1 MDGNQTEVSIRF
13 KNYVN
18 GEKKLEKYAETLAKI
33 RSVTSGIDN
42 GMIKNVKESAT
53 STEKINKDVK
63 DMSKYIKLAFNY
75 TTIREFSRALNRVFT
90 TMSNLATKSSD
101 YLENINLFQVAF
113 DNTYRNAEQFV
124 NKLNEMYGLDESW
137 LIRTVGIFK
146 QLSNAMNLSTEQGT
160 KLSTLLTQM
169 SIDISSLYNI
179 DIERASSTLQS
190 ALAGQT
196 KPIRGA
202 TGADIT
208 QNTLQQTLNELD
220 IDRNITQLTYAEKRL
235 VTIVSLTRQ
244 LAEATNDFGRTIESP
259 ANQMRILSEQWE
271 RLSRAMGNL
280 FMPILAKILPY
291 LNAIFMVLTE
301 IINTVATLLGFN
313 AGDYDYFSGIADS
326 VLDLEDGLD
335 GASESA
341 KKLKQGLRG
350 FDKLNVITT
359 PTSGSTGLATGGT
372 GSVDPKIWEAFNDA
386 FDKYNSKLE
395 NVQMKATK
403 IRDAIM
409 EWLGFTK
416 QIDPL
421 TGDISFKYN
430 GIKITLKNMWA
441 WFNKLSP
448 EAKVLAGYIGYLVTK
463 NTINLV
469 SKFVKLLGATGMF
482 KTVKALLSPLKSLY
496 KTFDN
501 INYSLISMSESLEIG
516 MYEWS
521 KNLTL
526 MDRLKVSLVGA
537 GGLYYSLKLIKSGM
551 EDLAEQGNL
560 TTESMLKVG
569 GGILGAIGSGALI
582 GSQFG
587 MYGAIIGGVA
597 GAVISLYNAF
607 MEYPTATSIAVD
619 SINKTTDAT
628 KKYLDTL
635 DEQRQVIEEQLNANL
650 IQTGVHERLVEELEK
665 ITDAN
670 GKVKKGYE
678 DRANFILNELSQAY
692 GIEYK
697 ITDGIIENYKEYI
710 DKIKD
715 LIVAKQAE
723 YFLEAN
729 RQNYLNAVQ
738 EEAKLYD
745 AMVTQQKNL
754 TKAKEQQTKAQEK
767 YNKQLEFYNKIV
779 SGELGVFSTSYVK
792 EQELLLKKLKKGLD
806 ETNESVKN
814 AQEISEKAT
823 NDYKK
828 NILTQQQYS
837 ELQIGFMTGNLEKI
851 EEAVENYTNSYFE
864 NGKLVVKSQEEIN
877 ERLAYNWGILL
888 KEYKATSDERYN
900 ILVDELANETKAV
913 EEITPEQA
921 IKWKSLAEAD
931 QDAFLGEFGKL
942 PENLQ
947 QQVIDKMQEKG
958 FQLSN
963 ELQNGIN
970 QLNPKIEVDAKLKET
985 NQKIYIDADT
995 SKAQSKTQ
1003 SFWDKLKF
1011 NFSQIFGS
1019 FFPTLKFADGG
1030 LPPVGQLFVANE
1042 KGAELVGHIGGQSFV
1057 ANQNQMMELLDRKL
1071 GQAGNTGTQV
1081 FNIYL
1086 DENHKLGTYTLDQ
1099 LKDMAKSNGKPI
1111 VIK

>member
-90 TMSNLATKSSD
+90 IMSNLATKSSD

-501 INYSLISMSESLEIG
+501 INYSLISMSESLKIG

-597 GAVISLYNAF
+597 GAVISLYEAF
-607 MEYPTATSIAVD
+607 SNYPRATDIAVN
-619 SINKTTDAT
+619 SINKTTEAT
-628 KKYLDTL
+628 KEYLDTL
-635 DEQRQVIEEQLNANL
+635 NEQKLAIEEQLNNNL
-650 IQTGVHERLVEELEK
+650 IQTGVHERLVDELKK

-670 GKVKKGYE
+670 GKVNKGYE
-678 DRANFILNELSQAY
+678 DRAKFILNELSQAY

-697 ITDGIIENYKEYI
+697 ITDGIIENYQEYI

-715 LIVAKQAE
+715 LIVAKQGE
-723 YFLEAN
+723 YLLEAN

-745 AMVTQQKNL
+745 AMVTQQENLAEAKRKQAEAQIEYNKALEEYEYSSMFENGATPTQILLLEEARKNL
-754 TKAKEQQTKAQEK
+754 EKLTEATKEAQV
-767 YNKQLEFYNKIV
+767 V
-779 SGELGVFSTSYVK
+779 SE
-792 EQELLLKKLKKGLD
+792 
-806 ETNESVKN
+806 N
-814 AQEISEKAT
+814 AT
-823 NDYKK
+823 NDYKE
-828 NILTQQQYS
+828 NILTQKQYS
-837 ELQIGFMTGNLEKI
+837 ELQTGFMTGNLEKI

-864 NGKLVVKSQEEIN
+864 NGELVVKSQEEIN

-888 KEYKATSDERYN
+888 KEYKTTSDERYN
-900 ILVDELANETKAV
+900 ILVEELQKETQAV

-958 FQLSN
+958 FQLSK

>member
-75 TTIREFSRALNRVFT
+75 TTVREFSRALNRVFT

-179 DIERASSTLQS
+179 DIERASSVLQS
-190 ALAGQT
+190 AMAGQT
-196 KPIRGA
+196 RPIRSA

-259 ANQMRILSEQWE
+259 ANEMRILSEQWE

-448 EAKVLAGYIGYLVTK
+448 EAKILAGYIGYLVTK

-501 INYSLISMSESLEIG
+501 INYSLISMSESLKIG

-526 MDRLKVSLVGA
+526 MDRLKVTLVGA

-597 GAVISLYNAF
+597 GAVISLYEAF
-607 MEYPTATSIAVD
+607 SNYPRATDIAVN
-619 SINKTTDAT
+619 SINKTTEAT
-628 KKYLDTL
+628 KEYLDTL
-635 DEQRQVIEEQLNANL
+635 NEQKLAIEEQLNNNL
-650 IQTGVHERLVEELEK
+650 IQTGVHERLVDELKK

-670 GKVKKGYE
+670 GKVNKGYE
-678 DRANFILNELSQAY
+678 DRAKFILNELSQAY

-697 ITDGIIENYKEYI
+697 ITDGIIENYQEYI

-723 YFLEAN
+723 YLLEAN
-729 RQNYLNAVQ
+729 RKNYLNAVQ

-745 AMVTQQKNL
+745 AMVTQQENLAEAKRKQAEAQIEYNKALEEYEYSSMFENGATPTQILLLEEARKNL
-754 TKAKEQQTKAQEK
+754 EKLTEATKEAQV
-767 YNKQLEFYNKIV
+767 V
-779 SGELGVFSTSYVK
+779 SE
-792 EQELLLKKLKKGLD
+792 
-806 ETNESVKN
+806 N
-814 AQEISEKAT
+814 AT
-823 NDYKK
+823 NDYKE
-828 NILTQQQYS
+828 NILTQKQYS
-837 ELQIGFMTGNLEKI
+837 ELQTGFMTGNLEKI

-864 NGKLVVKSQEEIN
+864 NGELVVKSQEEIN

-888 KEYKATSDERYN
+888 KEYKTTSDERYN
-900 ILVDELANETKAV
+900 ILVEELQKETQAV

-958 FQLSN
+958 FQLSK

>member
-1 MDGNQTEVSIRF
+1 M
-13 KNYVN
+13 
-18 GEKKLEKYAETLAKI
+18 
-33 RSVTSGIDN
+33 
-42 GMIKNVKESAT
+42 
-53 STEKINKDVK
+53 
-63 DMSKYIKLAFNY
+63 
-75 TTIREFSRALNRVFT
+75 
-90 TMSNLATKSSD
+90 
-101 YLENINLFQVAF
+101 
-113 DNTYRNAEQFV
+113 
-124 NKLNEMYGLDESW
+124 
-137 LIRTVGIFK
+137 
-146 QLSNAMNLSTEQGT
+146 
-160 KLSTLLTQM
+160 
-169 SIDISSLYNI
+169 
-179 DIERASSTLQS
+179 
-190 ALAGQT
+190 
-196 KPIRGA
+196 
-202 TGADIT
+202 
-208 QNTLQQTLNELD
+208 
-220 IDRNITQLTYAEKRL
+220 

-259 ANQMRILSEQWE
+259 ANQMRIMSEQWE

-280 FMPILAKILPY
+280 FMPIIAKILPY
-291 LNAIFMVLTE
+291 LNAILMVLTE

-313 AGDYDYFSGIADS
+313 TEDYDYFSGIADS
-326 VLDLEDGLD
+326 VLELEDGLN

-359 PTSGSTGLATGGT
+359 PTSGSTGLSGGGT
-372 GSVDPKIWEAFNDA
+372 GSIDPKIWEAFNDA

-421 TGDISFKYN
+421 TGDISFKYQ
-430 GIKITLKNMWA
+430 GIKTTLKNMWS

-448 EAKVLAGYIGYLVTK
+448 EAKVLAGIIGYLVTK

-469 SKFVKLLGATGMF
+469 SKFVKLLGTTGMF
-482 KTVKALLSPLKSLY
+482 KSVKSLLSPFKSLY

-501 INYSLISMSESLEIG
+501 VNYSLISMSESLEIG

-526 MDRLKVSLVGA
+526 MDRLKVTLVGA
-537 GGLYYSLKLIKSGM
+537 GGLYASLKLIESGM
-551 EDLAEQGNL
+551 KDLQEQGNL

-597 GAVISLYNAF
+597 GAVISLYEAF
-607 MEYPTATSIAVD
+607 SNYPRATDIAVN
-619 SINKTTDAT
+619 SINKTTEAT
-628 KKYLDTL
+628 KEYLDTL
-635 DEQRQVIEEQLNANL
+635 DEQKLAIEEQLNTNL
-650 IQTGVHERLVEELEK
+650 IQTGVHERLVDELIK

-697 ITDGIIENYKEYI
+697 ITDGIIENYQEYI

-723 YFLEAN
+723 YLLEAN

-745 AMVTQQKNL
+745 AMVTQQENLAEAKRKQAEAQQEYNEALADYEHSMLFENGATPTQILLLEEAKKNLEKL
-754 TKAKEQQTKAQEK
+754 TKATEQAQEV
-767 YNKQLEFYNKIV
+767 N
-779 SGELGVFSTSYVK
+779 
-792 EQELLLKKLKKGLD
+792 D
-806 ETNESVKN
+806 
-814 AQEISEKAT
+814 KAT
-823 NDYKK
+823 NDYKE
-828 NILTQQQYS
+828 NILTQKQYS
-837 ELQIGFMTGNLEKI
+837 ELQTGFMTGNLEKI

-864 NGKLVVKSQEEIN
+864 NGELVVKSQEEIN

-888 KEYKATSDERYN
+888 KEYKTTSDERYN
-900 ILVDELANETKAV
+900 ILVEELQKETQAV

-921 IKWKSLAEAD
+921 IKWKALAEAD

-958 FQLSN
+958 LQLSQ

-970 QLNPKIEVDAKLKET
+970 QLNPKIEVDAKLKQT

-1003 SFWDKLKF
+1003 SFWDKLRF
-1011 NFSQIFGS
+1011 NFSQAFGS

-1111 VIK
+1111 TIS

>member
-1 MDGNQTEVSIRF
+1 M
-13 KNYVN
+13 
-18 GEKKLEKYAETLAKI
+18 
-33 RSVTSGIDN
+33 
-42 GMIKNVKESAT
+42 
-53 STEKINKDVK
+53 
-63 DMSKYIKLAFNY
+63 
-75 TTIREFSRALNRVFT
+75 
-90 TMSNLATKSSD
+90 
-101 YLENINLFQVAF
+101 
-113 DNTYRNAEQFV
+113 
-124 NKLNEMYGLDESW
+124 
-137 LIRTVGIFK
+137 
-146 QLSNAMNLSTEQGT
+146 
-160 KLSTLLTQM
+160 
-169 SIDISSLYNI
+169 
-179 DIERASSTLQS
+179 
-190 ALAGQT
+190 
-196 KPIRGA
+196 
-202 TGADIT
+202 
-208 QNTLQQTLNELD
+208 
-220 IDRNITQLTYAEKRL
+220 

-448 EAKVLAGYIGYLVTK
+448 EAKILAGYIGYLVTK

-501 INYSLISMSESLEIG
+501 INYSLISMSESLKIG

-526 MDRLKVSLVGA
+526 MDRLKVTLVGA

-582 GSQFG
+582 GSEFG

-597 GAVISLYNAF
+597 GAVISLYEAF
-607 MEYPTATSIAVD
+607 SNYPRATDIAVN
-619 SINKTTDAT
+619 SINKTTEAT
-628 KKYLDTL
+628 KEYLDTL
-635 DEQRQVIEEQLNANL
+635 NEQKLAIEEQLNNNL
-650 IQTGVHERLVEELEK
+650 IQTGVHERLVDELKK

-670 GKVKKGYE
+670 GKVNKGYE
-678 DRANFILNELSQAY
+678 DRAKFILNELSQAY

-697 ITDGIIENYKEYI
+697 ITDGIIENYQEYI

-723 YFLEAN
+723 YLLEAN

-745 AMVTQQKNL
+745 AMVTQQENLAEAKRKQAEAQIEYNKALEEYEYSSMFENGATPTQILLLEEARKNL
-754 TKAKEQQTKAQEK
+754 EKLTEATKEAQV
-767 YNKQLEFYNKIV
+767 V
-779 SGELGVFSTSYVK
+779 SE
-792 EQELLLKKLKKGLD
+792 
-806 ETNESVKN
+806 N
-814 AQEISEKAT
+814 AT
-823 NDYKK
+823 NDYKE
-828 NILTQQQYS
+828 NILTQKQYS
-837 ELQIGFMTGNLEKI
+837 ELQTGFMTGNLEKI

-864 NGKLVVKSQEEIN
+864 NGELVVKSQEEIN

-888 KEYKATSDERYN
+888 KEYKTTSDERYN
-900 ILVDELANETKAV
+900 ILVEELQKETQAV

-958 FQLSN
+958 FQLSK

-970 QLNPKIEVDAKLKET
+970 RLNPKIEVDAKLKET

>member
-1 MDGNQTEVSIRF
+1 M
-13 KNYVN
+13 
-18 GEKKLEKYAETLAKI
+18 
-33 RSVTSGIDN
+33 
-42 GMIKNVKESAT
+42 
-53 STEKINKDVK
+53 
-63 DMSKYIKLAFNY
+63 
-75 TTIREFSRALNRVFT
+75 
-90 TMSNLATKSSD
+90 
-101 YLENINLFQVAF
+101 
-113 DNTYRNAEQFV
+113 
-124 NKLNEMYGLDESW
+124 
-137 LIRTVGIFK
+137 
-146 QLSNAMNLSTEQGT
+146 
-160 KLSTLLTQM
+160 
-169 SIDISSLYNI
+169 
-179 DIERASSTLQS
+179 
-190 ALAGQT
+190 
-196 KPIRGA
+196 
-202 TGADIT
+202 
-208 QNTLQQTLNELD
+208 
-220 IDRNITQLTYAEKRL
+220 

-259 ANQMRILSEQWE
+259 ANEMRILNEQWE
-271 RLSRAMGNL
+271 RLSRAIGNL

-291 LNAIFMVLTE
+291 LNAILMVLTE
-301 IINTVATLLGFN
+301 IINTVATLFGFN
-313 AGDYDYFSGIADS
+313 TDDYDYFSGIADS

-551 EDLAEQGNL
+551 EDVAEQGNL

-597 GAVISLYNAF
+597 GAVISLYEAF
-607 MEYPTATSIAVD
+607 SNYPRATDIAVN
-619 SINKTTDAT
+619 SINKTTEAT
-628 KKYLDTL
+628 KEYLDTL
-635 DEQRQVIEEQLNANL
+635 NEQKLAIEEQLNNNL
-650 IQTGVHERLVEELEK
+650 IQTGVHERLVDELKK

-670 GKVKKGYE
+670 GKVNKGYE
-678 DRANFILNELSQAY
+678 DRAKFILNELSQAY

-697 ITDGIIENYKEYI
+697 ITDGIIENYQEYI

-723 YFLEAN
+723 YLLEAN

-745 AMVTQQKNL
+745 AMVTQQENLAEAKRKQAEAQIEYNKALEEYEYSSMFENGATPTQILLLEEARKNL
-754 TKAKEQQTKAQEK
+754 EKLTEATKEAQV
-767 YNKQLEFYNKIV
+767 V
-779 SGELGVFSTSYVK
+779 SE
-792 EQELLLKKLKKGLD
+792 
-806 ETNESVKN
+806 N
-814 AQEISEKAT
+814 AT
-823 NDYKK
+823 NDYKE
-828 NILTQQQYS
+828 NILTQKQYS
-837 ELQIGFMTGNLEKI
+837 ELQTGFMTGNLEKI

-864 NGKLVVKSQEEIN
+864 NGELVVKSQEEIN

-888 KEYKATSDERYN
+888 KEYKTTSDERYN
-900 ILVDELANETKAV
+900 ILVEELQKETQAV

-958 FQLSN
+958 FQLSK

>member
-42 GMIKNVKESAT
+42 GMIKNVEKSAT
-53 STEKINKDVK
+53 STEKINEDVK

-75 TTIREFSRALNRVFT
+75 TTVREFSRALNRAFT
-90 TMSNLATKSSD
+90 AMSNLATKSSN

-113 DNTYRNAEQFV
+113 DNTYRNAEQFI

-137 LIRTVGIFK
+137 LVRTVGIFK

-220 IDRNITQLTYAEKRL
+220 IDRSITQLSYAEKRL

-244 LAEATNDFGRTIESP
+244 LSEATNDFGRTIESP
-259 ANQMRILSEQWE
+259 SNQMRILSEQWE

-301 IINTVATLLGFN
+301 IINTIATLLGFN
-313 AGDYDYFSGIADS
+313 TENYDYFSGIADS
-326 VLDLEDGLD
+326 VLDLEDGLN

-359 PTSGSTGLATGGT
+359 PTSGSTGLSGGGT
-372 GSVDPKIWEAFNDA
+372 GSIDPKIWEAFNDA

-395 NVQMKATK
+395 NVQMKAVK

-430 GIKITLKNMWA
+430 GIKTTLKNMWT

-469 SKFVKLLGATGMF
+469 SKFVKLLGTTGMF
-482 KTVKALLSPLKSLY
+482 KSVKSLLSPLKSLY
-496 KTFDN
+496 STFN
-501 INYSLISMSESLEIG
+501 NVNYSLISMTESLEIG

-526 MDRLKVSLVGA
+526 LDRLKVTLVGA
-537 GGLYYSLKLIKSGM
+537 GGLYASFKLIESGM
-551 EDLAEQGNL
+551 NDLAEQGNV
-560 TTESMLKVG
+560 TAESMLKVG
-569 GGILGAIGSGALI
+569 GGIATAIGSGALI

-587 MYGAIIGGVA
+587 IYGTIIGGVA

-619 SINKTTDAT
+619 SINKTTQAT
-628 KKYLDTL
+628 KEYLDTL
-635 DEQRQVIEEQLNANL
+635 DEQKLAIEEQLNANL
-650 IQTGVHERLVEELEK
+650 IQTGVHERLVDELQE

-697 ITDGIIENYKEYI
+697 ITDGMIENYQEYI

-723 YFLEAN
+723 YLLEAN
-729 RQNYLNAVQ
+729 RQNFLNAVQ
-738 EEAKLYD
+738 EEARLYD
-745 AMVTQQKNL
+745 AMVTQQENL
-754 TKAKEQQTKAQEK
+754 TKAKEREAEAQKK
-767 YNKQLEFYNKIV
+767 YNDAYEKWVILTQNGTVINAGASMQLQKARK
-779 SGELGVFSTSYVK
+779 EL
-792 EQELLLKKLKKGLD
+792 
-806 ETNESVKN
+806 
-814 AQEISEKAT
+814 EKAT
-823 NDYKK
+823 QTTKNAEETTTNATNKYKE
-828 NILTQQQYS
+828 NILIQQHYS
-837 ELQIGFMTGNLEKI
+837 DLQSGFMTGNLGEIEK
-851 EEAVENYTNSYFE
+851 AVEEYTNSYLD
-864 NGKLVVKSQEEIN
+864 NGELVVKSQEEVN
-877 ERLAYNWGILL
+877 ERLAYNWGIQLQ
-888 KEYKATSDERYN
+888 EYKKTSDKRYQ
-900 ILVDELANETKAV
+900 ILLDELTNETKAV

-921 IKWKSLAEAD
+921 IKWKALAEAD
-931 QDAFLGEFGKL
+931 KDAFLGEFGKL

-958 FQLSN
+958 LQLSK

-970 QLNPKIEVDAKLKET
+970 QLNPKLEIDAKLKQT
-985 NQKIYIDADT
+985 NQTLILDVDKSRAE
-995 SKAQSKTQ
+995 AKTRT
-1003 SFWDKLKF
+1003 FWDEFKF
-1011 NFSQIFGS
+1011 NFNKTLGM

-1081 FNIYL
+1081 FNFYL
-1086 DENHKLGTYTLDQ
+1086 DENHKLCTYTLDQ

-1111 VIK
+1111 TIS

>member
-18 GEKKLEKYAETLAKI
+18 GEKKLEKYAETLSKI

-42 GMIKNVKESAT
+42 GMIKNVEKSASST
-53 STEKINKDVK
+53 SKINDDVK
-63 DMSKYIKLAFNY
+63 NMSKYIKLAFNY
-75 TTIREFSRALNRVFT
+75 TTVREFSRALSRVFN

-137 LIRTVGIFK
+137 LVKTVGIFK

-208 QNTLQQTLNELD
+208 QSTLQQTLNELD
-220 IDRNITQLTYAEKRL
+220 LDRTITQLSYAEKRL

-244 LAEATNDFGRTIESP
+244 LSEATNDFGRTIESP
-259 ANQMRILSEQWE
+259 ANQMRIASEQWE

-291 LNAIFMVLTE
+291 LNAILMVLTE
-301 IINTVATLLGFN
+301 IINTVASLLGFN
-313 AGDYDYFSGIADS
+313 IGNYDYFSGIADS

-372 GSVDPKIWEAFNDA
+372 GTIDPKIWEAFNDA

-409 EWLGFTK
+409 DWLAFTK
-416 QIDPL
+416 EIDPL
-421 TGDISFKYN
+421 TGDITFKYQ
-430 GIKITLKNMWA
+430 GIKTTLKNMWS

-448 EAKVLAGYIGYLVTK
+448 EAKVLAGIIGYLVTK
-463 NTINLV
+463 NTINSV
-469 SKFVKLLGATGMF
+469 SKFVKLLGTTGMF
-482 KTVKALLSPLKSLY
+482 KWVKSLLSPLKSLY
-496 KTFDN
+496 STFN
-501 INYSLISMSESLEIG
+501 NVNYSLISMSKSLEIG

-526 MDRLKVSLVGA
+526 MDRLKVTLVGA
-537 GGLYYSLKLIKSGM
+537 GGLYASLKLIESGM
-551 EDLAEQGNL
+551 KDLQEQGNL

-597 GAVISLYNAF
+597 GAVISLYEAF
-607 MEYPTATSIAVD
+607 SNYPRATDIAVN
-619 SINKTTDAT
+619 SINKTTEAT
-628 KKYLDTL
+628 KEYLNTL
-635 DEQRQVIEEQLNANL
+635 DEQKLAIEEQLNTNL
-650 IQTGVHERLVEELEK
+650 IQTGVHERLIDELQK

-697 ITDGIIENYKEYI
+697 ITDGIIENYQEYI

-723 YFLEAN
+723 YLLEAN
-729 RQNYLNAVQ
+729 RQNYLNAIQ

-745 AMVTQQKNL
+745 AMVTQQENLAEAKRKQAEAQAEYNKAHAEYVEAEILGIGATPTQILLLEEARKNLEKL
-754 TKAKEQQTKAQEK
+754 TKATEEAQVV
-767 YNKQLEFYNKIV
+767 N
-779 SGELGVFSTSYVK
+779 
-792 EQELLLKKLKKGLD
+792 D
-806 ETNESVKN
+806 E
-814 AQEISEKAT
+814 AT
-823 NDYKK
+823 NNYKE
-828 NILTQQQYS
+828 NILTQKQYS
-837 ELQIGFMTGNLEKI
+837 ELQTGFMTGNLEKI

-864 NGKLVVKSQEEIN
+864 NGELVVKSQEEIN

-888 KEYKATSDERYN
+888 KEYKTTSDGRYN
-900 ILVDELANETKAV
+900 IFVEELQKETQAV
-913 EEITPEQA
+913 EKITPEQA
-921 IKWKSLAEAD
+921 IKWKALAEAD
-931 QDAFLGEFGKL
+931 KDAFLGEFAKL

-958 FQLSN
+958 LQLSK

-995 SKAQSKTQ
+995 SKAQYKTQ
-1003 SFWDKLKF
+1003 SFWDKLRN

-1019 FFPTLKFADGG
+1019 FFPTLKFAEGG

-1057 ANQNQMMELLDRKL
+1057 ANQNQMMDLLDRKL

-1086 DENHKLGTYTLDQ
+1086 DENNKLATYTLDKF
-1099 LKDMAKSNGKPI
+1099 KDMAKSNGKPI
-1111 VIK
+1111 EIK